1 MGNINE
7 IILECKNITKKFPGV
22 LALNDVDFECR
33 YGEIHGLVGE
43 NGAGKSTL
51 MKIIAGVYE
60 KDSGTIFVDGKEV
73 NFKNSEDAIKAKI
86 ITVFQESNIV
96 EGLRVFENIFLNH
109 ELRIHGSPLL
119 DEKNMIRISN
129 ELINQYDLDF
139 KSTDKVKNLTVDEKK
154 MIEIFR
160 GLTQGVKLL
169 ILDEPTSSLTDL
181 ETEKVLNFLRELVK
195 KNISII
201 FISHNIKEIVSLCT
215 RITVFRE
222 GKKIKTVDSK
232 EMDQEKIISLM
243 LGKHI
248 AENLFYESHVDK
260 DNIVFEIKGLNVKN
274 KLHDININLN
284 YGEVLGITGLVG
296 SGGADLAETIFGMNN
311 VRKESGKFYLKSKS
325 IEINNPTEA
334 IKHGIGYLTPD
345 RKGEGLFL
353 KFPVYDNI
361 SIVAIKKFMNKF
373 GFINK
378 KKQISV
384 ANEYINMLNIKT
396 PRASSI
402 VESLSGGNQQKVV
415 FAKWLEIL
423 PDVMM
428 MNEPTIGIDVGA
440 KIEIRKMINKI
451 TAQGKSI
458 ILISTEYDDLIGLC
472 DRILVIFKGRIVNEI
487 NGKTATREI
496 IIQAAT
502 RGYIKEMNND

>member
-1 MGNINE
+1 
-7 IILECKNITKKFPGV
+7 
-22 LALNDVDFECR
+22 
-33 YGEIHGLVGE
+33 
-43 NGAGKSTL
+43 
-51 MKIIAGVYE
+51 
-60 KDSGTIFVDGKEV
+60 
-73 NFKNSEDAIKAKI
+73 
-86 ITVFQESNIV
+86 
-96 EGLRVFENIFLNH
+96 
-109 ELRIHGSPLL
+109 
-119 DEKNMIRISN
+119 
-129 ELINQYDLDF
+129 
-139 KSTDKVKNLTVDEKK
+139 